1 MSLQKITVAMCFIAT
16 LVPVRAV
23 AQQYVRPMSPVVAL
37 THVRII
43 DGTGAPARDDQ
54 MLIIEGG
61 RIVQVGAAASVQVPA
76 GATVLDLRGRTVIPG
91 LVGMHDHLFYQLEPT
106 SGTVAVAA
114 QRNFARLYLAS
125 GVTSIRT
132 AGTINFN
139 EDATLRRDIEAGKEP
154 GPRIHL
160 TGPYL
165 NAETPEPD
173 PERIAQYVDDYAN
186 RGATSFK
193 AYATLRSSELQAAIA
208 AAHRR
213 GLTITGHLCAVGFR
227 EAAALGIDNL
237 EHGVAVDTEFFTQK
251 RPDECPNQWDALG
264 ALIQT
269 DIGDAEMHRTIDV
282 LVRRGV
288 AVTSTLAV
296 FESYA
301 MDALDVDR
309 RVTAILSPRLRDPFE
324 QARDRRK
331 DRKLAGQS
339 WWAKVLKKEMA
350 FERAFVSAGGV
361 LLAGADPTGWGAVL
375 AGYGDQRGLELL
387 VSAGFTPEQAIA
399 IATANGA
406 AFLKDRSVG
415 RIAEGLSADVVV
427 LRGDA
432 SHDIAAARD
441 VELVFKGGI
450 AYDPEELVASVA
462 GTLGERTIG
471 EWVAWPLTMLS
482 AVAALVLAIRLLL
495 RRRRLPLPATA

>member
-61 RIVQVGAAASVQVPA
+61 RIVQVGAAASVQVPV

-106 SGTVAVAA
+106 AGTVAVAA

-139 EDATLRRDIEAGKEP
+139 EDAALRRDIEAGKEP

-165 NAETPEPD
+165 NAETAEPD
-173 PERIAQYVDDYAN
+173 PERIAQHVDDYAN

-208 AAHRR
+208 VAHRR

-269 DIGDAEMHRTIDV
+269 DTGHAVAARQPRGQVPNPRT
-282 LVRRGV
+282 L
-288 AVTSTLAV
+288 
-296 FESYA
+296 
-301 MDALDVDR
+301 
-309 RVTAILSPRLRDPFE
+309 RLRASKRPC
-324 QARDRRK
+324 
-331 DRKLAGQS
+331 LACG
-339 WWAKVLKKEMA
+339 
-350 FERAFVSAGGV
+350 AFVSLSGRLQPMRRDAMIRARFESLDRLNLTKPDGPISE
-361 LLAGADPTGWGAVL
+361 PT
-375 AGYGDQRGLELL
+375 
-387 VSAGFTPEQAIA
+387 AIG
-399 IATANGA
+399 T
-406 AFLKDRSVG
+406 G
-415 RIAEGLSADVVV
+415 R
-427 LRGDA
+427 
-432 SHDIAAARD
+432 
-441 VELVFKGGI
+441 
-450 AYDPEELVASVA
+450 
-462 GTLGERTIG
+462 
-471 EWVAWPLTMLS
+471 
-482 AVAALVLAIRLLL
+482 
-495 RRRRLPLPATA
+495 